1 MELMDRSVMMRAG
14 VGALLIGAGL
24 ALMLSASK
32 KICVDCEK
40 GEAALED
47 VAAASAEMAT
57 EELVEE

>member
-1 MELMDRSVMMRAG
+1 MMRAG

>member
-1 MELMDRSVMMRAG
+1 MDRSVMVRAG

-32 KICVDCEK
+32 AICVDCEK

-47 VAAASAEMAT
+47 VATASAEMVD
-57 EELVEE
+57 EETIVE